1 MRKLIIA
8 APLLALSACAA
19 LPAVSVV
26 ADLITK
32 PGVVAQGDK
41 VVLEGKRAFLL
52 AVNAYQGAAN
62 ALAPVV
68 ASKRLDA
75 ATVNQIEA
83 LNERA
88 HTLIG
93 KGEDG
98 IELAD
103 STAGLFA
110 IADEFSAIAGK

>member
-1 MRKLIIA
+1 MRKLAMVA
-8 APLLALSACAA
+8 AALSLSACAA

-32 PGVVAQGDK
+32 PGVVASGDK
-41 VVLEGKRAFLL
+41 VVLTGKRAFLL
-52 AVNAYQGAAN
+52 SVNAYQGAAN

-68 ASKRLDA
+68 RSKKLDA

-83 LNERA
+83 LNDRA
-88 HTLIG
+88 KMLID
-93 KGEDG
+93 KGELG
-98 IELAD
+98 LEVAD

-110 IADEFSAIAGK
+110 IADEFSALAGK

>member
-1 MRKLIIA
+1 M
-8 APLLALSACAA
+8 LSGCAA

-26 ADLITK
+26 ADLITA
-32 PGVVAQGDK
+32 PGVQATGDK
-41 VVLEGKRAFLL
+41 VVLEGKRGFLL

-68 ASKRLDA
+68 AAKRLSPE
-75 ATVNQIEA
+75 TVNQIEA

-88 HTLIG
+88 RILIE

-103 STAGLFA
+103 STAGLLS
-110 IADEFSAIAGK
+110 IADEFSKLAGK